1 MDLTTDCDKHHNKSW
16 GKGLCASG
24 AKATNFK
31 RQCRAICFRGVIPGR
46 SYFQTMSESVQ
57 TTSASGWRSWLSLR
71 LAELRQREGQ
81 IFLVLALVIGALTGL
96 AVVAFIL
103 LTERMGMRLYPV
115 GGAPWRRL
123 LFPVAGSLGIGYLLY
138 RYFPNARGSGV
149 PQTKAALFAREGRIT
164 LRTVLGKF
172 FCTSATLASGI
183 PLGREGPSVQIGAG
197 IGSVLGRFL
206 GLSTEQVKKL
216 IPVGAAAAIAAAF
229 NTPLA
234 AVLFSLEEITGDLYA
249 PVMGAVVL
257 ASATAWVVLR
267 VLLGDHP
274 LFKVP
279 QYQLVSPAEFA
290 VYAVLG
296 VAGGVVSAVFAR
308 LLLGMR
314 ARFLRFPRKTVWFQP
329 LAGGLLVG
337 VMGWFVPQV
346 MGVGY
351 GFVGEALNGRMAF
364 QLMALLVVLKLFAVT
379 GSYASGNAGGIF
391 GPALFIGAM
400 LGGTVGTVAHHLF
413 PAYTATPGAYALVGM
428 GAVFAGIVRA
438 PMTSVVMIFEMTQDY
453 AVIVPLM
460 IANLVSLFI
469 ASRLQ
474 HEPIYEALAVQDGI
488 HLPSAKTRQRSGQ
501 RQVIG
506 VMRTASEALPAEI
519 TVREALERVRS
530 SEVRTWLVTDR
541 RGVVGVINVSRLE
554 RELAE
559 GADKTLGELVDAA
572 IFPHVHTD
580 QGLDLALE
588 RMGANQIEIL
598 PVVNRA
604 DVHKLEGVVTL
615 RDVLNAYGVRRA

>member
-1 MDLTTDCDKHHNKSW
+1 
-16 GKGLCASG
+16 
-24 AKATNFK
+24 
-31 RQCRAICFRGVIPGR
+31 
-46 SYFQTMSESVQ
+46 MSENIQ
-57 TTSASGWRSWLSLR
+57 TTSGNWKSWLLDR
-71 LAELRQREGQ
+71 VAELWQREEQ
-81 IFLVLALVIGALTGL
+81 VFLVLALVIGALTGL

-123 LFPVAGSLGIGYLLY
+123 LFPVVGSLGIGYLLY
-138 RYFPNARGSGV
+138 RYFPDARGSGV

-183 PLGREGPSVQIGAG
+183 PLGREGPSVQVGAG
-197 IGSVLGRFL
+197 IASVLGRLL
-206 GLSTEQVKKL
+206 GLRTEQVKRL

-234 AVLFSLEEITGDLYA
+234 AVLFSLEEIVGDLHA

-257 ASATAWVVLR
+257 ASATAWMVLR
-267 VLLGDHP
+267 VSLGNHP

-279 QYQLVSPAEFA
+279 QYQLVHPAEFA

-296 VAGGVVSAVFAR
+296 VAGGLVSVAFTK

-314 ARFLRFPRKTVWFQP
+314 ERFLRFSQKTLWFQP

-337 VMGWFVPQV
+337 LLGWFVPQV
-346 MGVGY
+346 LGVGY
-351 GFVGEALNGRMAF
+351 GYVGDALNGNMALK
-364 QLMALLVVLKLFAVT
+364 LMALLVVLKLLTVT
-379 GSYASGNAGGIF
+379 VSYASGNAGGIF

-400 LGGTVGTVAHHLF
+400 LGGTVGTVAHHVL

-438 PMTSVVMIFEMTQDY
+438 PMTSVLMIFEMTQDY

-488 HLPSAKTRQRSGQ
+488 HLPTAETRQRKGR
-501 RQVIG
+501 RQVIR
-506 VMRTASEALPAEI
+506 VMQAATQLLSAEI
-519 TVREALERVRS
+519 TVQDALELVRS
-530 SEVRTWLVTDR
+530 SELRTWLVTDR
-541 RGVVGVINVSRLE
+541 RGVIGVINLSTLE
-554 RELAE
+554 RDAAE
-559 GADKTLGELVDAA
+559 GAAKLLGDLVGKGP
-572 IFPHVHTD
+572 FPRVHPD

-588 RMGANQIEIL
+588 RMGANEIEVL
-598 PVVNRA
+598 PVVSRA
-604 DVHKLEGVVTL
+604 DVHKLEGILTL
-615 RDVLNAYGVRRA
+615 RDVLDSYGVSPRDRA

>member
-1 MDLTTDCDKHHNKSW
+1 
-16 GKGLCASG
+16 
-24 AKATNFK
+24 
-31 RQCRAICFRGVIPGR
+31 
-46 SYFQTMSESVQ
+46 MSEAVQ
-57 TTSASGWRSWLSLR
+57 TTSRSGWKTWFLLR
-71 LAELRQREGQ
+71 VAELRQREGQ
-81 IFLVLALVIGALTGL
+81 VFLVLALVIGALTGL

-103 LTERMGMRLYPV
+103 LTERLGMRLYPV

-123 LFPVAGSLGIGYLLY
+123 LFPVVGSLGIGYLLY

-183 PLGREGPSVQIGAG
+183 PLGREGPSVQVGAG

-206 GLSTEQVKKL
+206 GLPTEQVKKL

-257 ASATAWVVLR
+257 ASATAWMVLH
-267 VLLGDHP
+267 VFLGDHP

-279 QYQLVSPAEFA
+279 QYQLIHPAEFA

-296 VAGGVVSAVFAR
+296 VAGGVVSAVFTK
-308 LLLGMR
+308 LLLGIR
-314 ARFLRFPRKTVWFQP
+314 ARFLRFPQKTVWFQP
-329 LAGGLLVG
+329 VAGGLLVG

-346 MGVGY
+346 LGVGY

-364 QLMALLVVLKLFAVT
+364 RLMALLVVLKLVAVT
-379 GSYASGNAGGIF
+379 TSYATGNAGGIF
-391 GPALFIGAM
+391 GPSLFIGAM
-400 LGGTVGTVAHHLF
+400 LGGSVGTVAHHLF

-428 GAVFAGIVRA
+428 GAVFAGVVRT
-438 PMTSVVMIFEMTQDY
+438 PMTSVLMIFEMTQDY

-460 IANLVSLFI
+460 IANLVSLFV
-469 ASRLQ
+469 ASQLQ

-488 HLPSAKTRQRSGQ
+488 HLPSAETRKRSGE
-501 RQVIG
+501 RQVVR
-506 VMRTASEALPAEI
+506 VMQTATQLLPAEM
-519 TVREALERVRS
+519 TVREALELARS
-530 SEVRTWLVTDR
+530 SEFRTWLVMDR
-541 RGVVGVINVSRLE
+541 RGVIGVINLARLE
-554 RELAE
+554 QEPAAGKDKE
-559 GADKTLGELVDAA
+559 GADKKVGELVDAMV
-572 IFPHVHTD
+572 FPHVHAD

-588 RMGANQIEIL
+588 RMGTNQIEIL

-615 RDVLNAYGVRRA
+615 RDVLDAYGVSQA

>member
-1 MDLTTDCDKHHNKSW
+1 
-16 GKGLCASG
+16 
-24 AKATNFK
+24 
-31 RQCRAICFRGVIPGR
+31 
-46 SYFQTMSESVQ
+46 MSETVQ
-57 TTSASGWRSWLSLR
+57 TTSASGWKAWLSGR

-96 AVVAFIL
+96 AVVAFIV

-115 GGAPWRRL
+115 GGAQWRRA
-123 LFPVAGSLGIGYLLY
+123 LFPVVGSLGIGYLLY
-138 RYFPNARGSGV
+138 RYFPDARGSGV
-149 PQTKAALFAREGRIT
+149 PQTKAALYAREGRIT

-183 PLGREGPSVQIGAG
+183 PLGREGPSVQVGAG
-197 IGSVLGRFL
+197 IASVLGRIL
-206 GLSTEQVKKL
+206 GLRSEQVKKL

-234 AVLFSLEEITGDLYA
+234 AVLFALEEIVGDLNA

-257 ASATAWVVLR
+257 ASATAWMVLR
-267 VLLGDHP
+267 VLLGNHP

-279 QYQLVSPAEFA
+279 QYELVHPAEFA

-296 VAGGVVSAVFAR
+296 VAGGLVSAAFTK

-314 ARFLRFPRKTVWFQP
+314 ARFLRFPQKTVWFQP
-329 LAGGLLVG
+329 VVGGLLVG
-337 VMGWFVPQV
+337 LVGWFVPQV
-346 MGVGY
+346 LGVGY
-351 GFVGEALNGRMAF
+351 GYVGDALNGNMAF
-364 QLMALLVVLKLFAVT
+364 KMMLLLVVLKLLTVT
-379 GSYASGNAGGIF
+379 TSYASGNAGGIF
-391 GPALFIGAM
+391 GPAMFIGAM

-428 GAVFAGIVRA
+428 GAAFAGIVRA
-438 PMTSVVMIFEMTQDY
+438 PMTSVLMIFEMTQDY

-501 RQVIG
+501 RQVVRI
-506 VMRTASEALPAEI
+506 MRTAGQLLPAEI
-519 TVREALERVRS
+519 TVREALESVRS
-530 SEVRTWLVTDR
+530 SEARTWLVTDR
-541 RGVVGVINVSRLE
+541 RGVVGVINLSWLE
-554 RELAE
+554 REMAE
-559 GADKTLGELVDAA
+559 GADKKLGELVDALA
-572 IFPHVHTD
+572 FPHVHPD

-588 RMGANQIEIL
+588 RMGTNQIEIL

-615 RDVLNAYGVRRA
+615 RDVLDAYGVSRS

>member
-1 MDLTTDCDKHHNKSW
+1 MRD
-16 GKGLCASG
+16 SG
-24 AKATNFK
+24 QAT
-31 RQCRAICFRGVIPGR
+31 
-46 SYFQTMSESVQ
+46 S
-57 TTSASGWRSWLSLR
+57 RSWWRTPVLHRVAKLQ
-71 LAELRQREGQ
+71 EREDQ
-81 IFLVLALVIGALTGL
+81 VFLVLSLVIGALTGM

-123 LFPVAGSLGIGYLLY
+123 LFPVVGSLGIGYLLY

-183 PLGREGPSVQIGAG
+183 PLGREGPSVQVGAG
-197 IGSVLGRFL
+197 IASVLGRFL
-206 GLSTEQVKKL
+206 GLRPEQLKKL

-234 AVLFSLEEITGDLYA
+234 AVLFALEEIMGDLHA

-257 ASATAWVVLR
+257 ASATSWVILR
-267 VLLGDHP
+267 LFLGNHP

-279 QYQLVSPAEFA
+279 QYELVHPLEFA

-296 VAGGVVSAVFAR
+296 VVGGVVSATFTK

-314 ARFLRFPRKTVWFQP
+314 ALFLRFSQKTVWFQP

-337 VMGWFVPQV
+337 LMGWFVPQV
-346 MGVGY
+346 LGVGY
-351 GFVGEALNGRMAF
+351 GFVGDALNGNMAF
-364 QLMALLVVLKLFAVT
+364 KMMLLLVVLKLFAVT
-379 GSYASGNAGGIF
+379 TSYASGNAGGIF
-391 GPALFIGAM
+391 GPSLFIGAM
-400 LGGTVGTVAHHLF
+400 LGGTIGTVAHHLF
-413 PAYTATPGAYALVGM
+413 PAYTAMPGAYALVGM

-438 PMTSVVMIFEMTQDY
+438 PMTSVLMIFEMTQDY

-488 HLPSAKTRQRSGQ
+488 HLPTAETRRRHG
-501 RQVIG
+501 RLQVVK
-506 VMRTASEALPAEI
+506 VMQSTSLLLPSDI
-519 TVREALERVRS
+519 TVREAWERVHS
-530 SEVRTWLVTDR
+530 GESRTWLVTDR
-541 RGVVGVINVSRLE
+541 RGVIGVINFSRLE

-559 GADKTLGELVDAA
+559 GADKGVGQLVDALA
-572 IFPHVHTD
+572 FPHVHPD
-580 QGLDLALE
+580 QELDLALE

-604 DVHKLEGVVTL
+604 DVHRLEGIVTL
-615 RDVLNAYGVRRA
+615 RDVLDAYGVNRT

>member
-1 MDLTTDCDKHHNKSW
+1 MTET
-16 GKGLCASG
+16 
-24 AKATNFK
+24 
-31 RQCRAICFRGVIPGR
+31 I
-46 SYFQTMSESVQ
+46 Q
-57 TTSASGWRSWLSLR
+57 TTSGSWRDSLLRR

-81 IFLVLALVIGALTGL
+81 VFLVLALVIGALTGL

-103 LTERMGMRLYPV
+103 LTERMGMRLYPA

-123 LFPVAGSLGIGYLLY
+123 LFPVVGSLGIGYLLS

-149 PQTKAALFAREGRIT
+149 PQTKAALFARGGRIT

-183 PLGREGPSVQIGAG
+183 PLGREGPSVQVGAG

-257 ASATAWVVLR
+257 ASATAWMVLR
-267 VLLGDHP
+267 VSLGNHP

-279 QYQLVSPAEFA
+279 QYQLVHPAEFA

-296 VAGGVVSAVFAR
+296 VAGGAVSAVFTR
-308 LLLGMR
+308 LLLGIR
-314 ARFLRFPRKTVWFQP
+314 ARFLRFPLKTVWFQP
-329 LAGGLLVG
+329 VAGGLLVG
-337 VMGWFVPQV
+337 LMGWFVPQV

-351 GFVGEALNGRMAF
+351 GYVGDALNGNMAF
-364 QLMALLVVLKLFAVT
+364 RMMLLLVVLKLVAVT
-379 GSYASGNAGGIF
+379 TSYASGNAGGIF
-391 GPALFIGAM
+391 GPSLFIGAM
-400 LGGTVGTVAHHLF
+400 LGGSVGTVAHHFF
-413 PAYTATPGAYALVGM
+413 PAHTAMPGAYAIVGM
-428 GAVFAGIVRA
+428 GAVFAGVVRA
-438 PMTSVVMIFEMTQDY
+438 PMTSVLMIFEMTQDY

-488 HLPSAKTRQRSGQ
+488 HLPTAETRQRYGQ
-501 RQVIG
+501 RQVMT
-506 VMRTASEALPAEI
+506 VMQTASEPLPAEI
-519 TVREALERVRS
+519 TVREALKRARS
-530 SEVRTWLVTDR
+530 SGVRTWLVTDL
-541 RGVVGVINVSRLE
+541 RGVIGVINLAWLE
-554 RELAE
+554 GELEE
-559 GADKTLGELVDAA
+559 GADKKLGDLVDAQV
-572 IFPHVHTD
+572 FPHIHAD
-580 QGLDLALE
+580 HGLDLALE

-604 DVHKLEGVVTL
+604 DVHQLEGIVTL
-615 RDVLNAYGVRRA
+615 QDVLNAYGVSRA